1 MSLRMGKIF
10 SYFLHGDYTSLSVIR
25 VLMGSLGLNDSKSV
39 SLHSTL
45 AELGM
50 DSMTAVEIK
59 QVLERDF
66 EVFLSAKDI
75 RTMTLAK

>member
-10 SYFLHGDYTSLSVIR
+10 SYFLHGDYISLIR